1 MKPIARD
8 ELAKAVRGILDKRSR
23 IGNWRERRIGP
34 KDAIPGRTLLK
45 VKNISASILGCNSK
59 AGIEII
65 YGLANYV

>member
-1 MKPIARD
+1 MVLEKPFLNLENNCRLTVGNRKRART
-8 ELAKAVRGILDKRSR
+8 LY
-23 IGNWRERRIGP
+23 WT
-34 KDAIPGRTLLK
+34 KDAIPGWMLLK

>member
-1 MKPIARD
+1 MVLEKPFLNLENNCRLTVENRKRARMPY
-8 ELAKAVRGILDKRSR
+8 
-23 IGNWRERRIGP
+23 WT
-34 KDAIPGRTLLK
+34 KDAISGRTLLK